1 MAEEEEEEEQ
11 DAIPETKP
19 SAQPGRYLVLILLI
33 LVAEAGVGYV
43 LLDRVIPAP
52 EELPQEEY
60 EVQEKVEVKD
70 PIYYTQMLDM
80 IVNPI
85 SPTGSHL
92 VRFSFALEVSSESTL
107 EEIGIRHDV
116 LWDLL
121 LRTLESLSIQ
131 DIRDPEKK
139 RLKGMVMKVLNAELK
154 NGDVT
159 GVYVTDIVVQ

>member
-1 MAEEEEEEEQ
+1 MAEEEEEQ
-11 DAIPETKP
+11 DAIPEPKP

-43 LLDRVIPAP
+43 GRDRVIPVP
-52 EELPQEEY
+52 EGLTQEED
-60 EVQEKVEVKD
+60 EVQEKMEVKD

-85 SPTGSHL
+85 SPTSSYL

-121 LRTLESLSIQ
+121 LRNLESLNIQ

-139 RLKGMVMKVLNAELK
+139 RLKVMVLKVLNAELK

>member
-1 MAEEEEEEEQ
+1 MAEEEEEQ
-11 DAIPETKP
+11 DAIPEPKP
-19 SAQPGRYLVLILLI
+19 SSQPGRYLVLILLI

-52 EELPQEEY
+52 EELPQEED
-60 EVQEKVEVKD
+60 EVQEKMEVKD

-92 VRFSFALEVSSESTL
+92 VRFGFALEVSSESTL

-121 LRTLESLSIQ
+121 LQNLESLNIQ

>member
-1 MAEEEEEEEQ
+1 MAEEEQ
-11 DAIPETKP
+11 DAIPEPKP
-19 SAQPGRYLVLILLI
+19 SSQPGRYLVLILLI

-43 LLDRVIPAP
+43 VLDRVIPVP
-52 EELPQEEY
+52 EGLTQEED
-60 EVQEKVEVKD
+60 EVQEKMEVKD

-85 SPTGSHL
+85 SPTSSYL

-121 LRTLESLSIQ
+121 LRNLESLNIQ

>member
-1 MAEEEEEEEQ
+1 MAEEEQEQ
-11 DAIPETKP
+11 DAIPEPKP

-33 LVAEAGVGYV
+33 LVVEAGVGYV
-43 LLDRVIPAP
+43 LLDRAIPAP
-52 EELPQEEY
+52 EEFPQEED
-60 EVQEKVEVKD
+60 EVQEKMEVKD
-70 PIYYTQMLDM
+70 PIYYPQMLDM

-85 SPTGSHL
+85 SPTCSYL
-92 VRFSFALEVSSESTL
+92 VRFSFALEVSSESAL

-139 RLKGMVMKVLNAELK
+139 RLKGMVLKVLNAELK

>member
-1 MAEEEEEEEQ
+1 MAEEEEEQ
-11 DAIPETKP
+11 DAIPEPKP
-19 SAQPGRYLVLILLI
+19 SEHPGRYLVLILLI
-33 LVAEAGVGYV
+33 LVAEAGVGYGV
-43 LLDRVIPAP
+43 LDRVIPAP
-52 EELPQEEY
+52 EGLPQEED
-60 EVQEKVEVKD
+60 EVQEKMEVKD

-92 VRFSFALEVSSESTL
+92 VRFGFALEVSSESTL

-121 LRTLESLSIQ
+121 LRNLESLNIQ

-139 RLKGMVMKVLNAELK
+139 RLKGMVLKVLNAELK